1 MDRAAF
7 LGRLMPKE
15 NRSDLLTT
23 GWNDFVTV
31 CERYPDDLDDVSDIS
46 DGHATINGKKIKL

>member
-1 MDRAAF
+1 
-7 LGRLMPKE
+7 MPKE